1 VNYRVEFNKESLK
14 GIIKVPASKSI
25 ANRLLIIQ
33 ALCKEKF
40 NIYNLSD
47 SEDTVVLQRGLSS
60 TSDIIDIG
68 HAGTSMRFLTSYF
81 SSQPCNKMLTGSAR
95 MKERP
100 IGNLVEALQC
110 LGADIEYTE
119 KIGYPPLQIKGKQ
132 LVGKRIAIDGSISS
146 QFISALLMVGSTFKG
161 GLELE
166 LEKNV
171 ISSSYIEMTISIM
184 KLAGV
189 LVRKQDNLLIVP
201 EATYKMDDFTVEGD
215 WSGVSY
221 WYQIA
226 ALARKSEIAITSL
239 HKESLQGDARCVE
252 VFKHI
257 GIDTAYNKEGIT
269 LSKSTEI
276 PAHFEFDFIE
286 NPDIVQT
293 LAVTCV
299 MLGISFKFT
308 GTQSLRIKETDR
320 ISALQNELSKFGATL
335 NYTDNGTLSWDG
347 KRTSL
352 DAIKEPIRIPTYHD
366 HRMAMAFAP
375 IALMGIPV
383 IIENADVVRKSY
395 PAFWTDLKVVGFT
408 LTECE

>member
-1 VNYRVEFNKESLK
+1 MNYKVEFKGECLK
-14 GIIKVPASKSI
+14 GTIKVPASKSI

-33 ALCKEKF
+33 ALCKEKI
-40 NIYNLSD
+40 NISNLSD
-47 SEDTVVLQRGLSS
+47 SEDTVVLQRGLASD
-60 TSDIIDIG
+60 TDIINIG
-68 HAGTSMRFLTSYF
+68 HAGTSMRFLTAYF
-81 SSQPCNKMLTGSAR
+81 ASQPCNKILTGSDR

-100 IGNLVEALQC
+100 IGNLVEALQG
-110 LGADIEYTE
+110 LGADIDYAE
-119 KIGYPPLQIKGKQ
+119 KKGYPPLQIKGKQ
-132 LVGKRIAIDGSISS
+132 LTGKRIAIDSSISS
-146 QFISALLMVGSTFKG
+146 QFISALLMVGPTFKG

-189 LVRKQDNLLIVP
+189 QVKKQDNLLIVP
-201 EATYKMDDFTVEGD
+201 EAAYKMDDYTVEGD

-226 ALARKSEIAITSL
+226 ALTKKSDITITSL
-239 HKESLQGDARCVE
+239 HKESLQGDARCAE
-252 VFKHI
+252 VFKHV
-257 GIDTAYNKEGIT
+257 GIDTAYNKEGIA
-269 LSKSTEI
+269 LSKATDI

-320 ISALQNELSKFGATL
+320 IAALQNELGKFGAVL
-335 NYTDNGTLSWDG
+335 NYTDNGALSWDG

-395 PAFWTDLKVVGFT
+395 PAFWTDLKAVGFS